1 MTYNLFI
8 YIIIAVAAVL
18 AVASGKMLT
27 SAIMLAV
34 ASIAVSLL
42 MFNFN
47 APWAAV
53 FELSV
58 CAGLITVLFI
68 SAVSLVKK
76 EDESLK
82 ENRGKFLLLPFLT
95 AAVFIIFS
103 IVLTPWFETLS
114 GHVKYPAGEF
124 KVGEIIWKH
133 RATDLLGQLT
143 ILAAAVFVVKSV
155 LAKRSEQ

>member
-8 YIIIAVAAVL
+8 YIIIAAAAIL
-18 AVASGKMLT
+18 AVTAGKMLT

-34 ASIAVSLL
+34 ASIALSLL
-42 MFNFN
+42 LFNFN

-82 ENRGKFLLLPFLT
+82 ESRGKFLLLPFLAL
-95 AAVFIIFS
+95 AAFIIFS
-103 IVLTPWFETLS
+103 VILPPWFETLS
-114 GHVKYPAGEF
+114 GYAKYPAGEF
-124 KVGEIIWKH
+124 KVGEIIWNL
-133 RATDLLGQLT
+133 RSIDLLGQVT

-155 LAKRSEQ
+155 FGKRSEQ

>member
-8 YIIIAVAAVL
+8 YLIITIVAITAVMAR
-18 AVASGKMLT
+18 KMLI

-34 ASIAVSLL
+34 ASIALSLL
-42 MFNFN
+42 MFKFS
-47 APWAAV
+47 APWAAL

-76 EDESLK
+76 EDMALK
-82 ENRGKFLLLPFLT
+82 ESRAKFTILPLISG
-95 AAVFIIFS
+95 AVFIFMAIF
-103 IVLTPWFETLS
+103 LMPYFESLS
-114 GHVKYPAGEF
+114 GFTRNPEIQP
-124 KVGEIIWKH
+124 KVGEIIWKF
-133 RATDLLGQLT
+133 RSADLLGQIT

-155 LAKRSEQ
+155 FYKRSEQ